1 MALPSPTSLTLA
13 AGSLACVVEPSL
25 GASLRSLRWGDT
37 AVLRPSPDDLPT
49 ARLAGSY
56 PLVPCSNRIG
66 DAKLAWQ
73 GRTWPLDPNNPPEP
87 HAIHGI
93 GWQRAWTVLRHDT
106 TSAVLALDHAG
117 DAGWPFAFRC
127 EQALRVEPGALHLE
141 LALTNLA
148 THDAPAGLGWHPFFV
163 KRPGARL
170 RVATN
175 ARWQMGDDKLPT
187 VRTPDRGLDQACDGI
202 DVDHCFDG
210 WDGQA
215 ELVDDVLAVRLT
227 SSLRHVVVFTN
238 PSRPTVA
245 IEPVSHVNNVFG
257 DPSLGQCLP
266 AETMGRV
273 ALAPGAT
280 LRAWMRIEVSAR
292 QG

>member
-1 MALPSPTSLTLA
+1 M
-13 AGSLACVVEPSL
+13 ACVIEPSL
-25 GASLRSLRWGDT
+25 GACLRSLEWNGT
-37 AVLRPSPDDLPT
+37 AVLRPSPDELPT
-49 ARLAGSY
+49 ARQAGSY

-66 DAKLAWQ
+66 GARLTWQ
-73 GRTWPLDPNNPPEP
+73 GRTWPLAPNNPPEP

-93 GWQRAWTVLRHDT
+93 GWQLAWTVLRQDA
-106 TSAVLALDHAG
+106 TSAVLALEHAG
-117 DAGWPFAFRC
+117 DAMWPFPFRC
-127 EQALRVEPGALHLE
+127 EQAFRLEPDALHLD

-148 THDAPAGLGWHPFFV
+148 PHEAPAGLGWHPFFA

-170 RVATN
+170 RVATA
-175 ARWQMGDDKLPT
+175 ARWQMGADKLPT
-187 VRTPDRGLDQACDGI
+187 VRTSDAGFDRSCDDL

-215 ELVDDVLAVRLT
+215 ELVDDVLAVRLA
-227 SSLRHVVVFTN
+227 SSLRHVVVFTH

-257 DPSLGQCLP
+257 DPMLGQGLP
-266 AETMGRV
+266 PETVGR
-273 ALAPGAT
+273 AGLAPGAT
-280 LRAWMRIEVSAR
+280 LRAWMRIEASGR